1 MSATRS
7 LIVWGCGGHA
17 REVALVARQAGVEV
31 VGFLDERPFMRGE
44 TVDGIEVL
52 GDLNDV
58 EAQLMSVCE
67 FFPGGVGD
75 PRLKERF
82 AQRTAAAGIRL
93 AEPLIHPGAD
103 IGEAALG
110 GGVFVANGVI
120 MTTNVTV
127 AAHVTVNRAV
137 NLSHDVTV
145 GAFATLSPG
154 VHLSGNV
161 SIGERAYVGVCAS
174 IRERLSVGDDAV
186 VGGGSFVARD
196 VAAGLTVGGVPAR
209 RLV

>member
-1 MSATRS
+1 MSATRR
-7 LIVWGCGGHA
+7 LILWGCGGHA

-44 TVDGIEVL
+44 IVDGIRVL
-52 GDLNDV
+52 GDLVDV
-58 EAQLMSVCE
+58 EPRLTSSCE

-75 PRLKERF
+75 PRLKQRF
-82 AQRTAAAGIRL
+82 AGRTEEAGLRVAA
-93 AEPLIHPGAD
+93 PLVHPGAD
-103 IGEAALG
+103 IGEALLG
-110 GGVFVANGVI
+110 DGVFVANGVI

-127 AAHVTVNRAV
+127 AEHVTVNRAA

-145 GAFATLSPG
+145 GRFATVSPG

-174 IRERLSVGDDAV
+174 VRERLTVADDAV

-196 VAAGLTVGGVPAR
+196 VAEGLTVGGVPAR
-209 RLV
+209 RLL